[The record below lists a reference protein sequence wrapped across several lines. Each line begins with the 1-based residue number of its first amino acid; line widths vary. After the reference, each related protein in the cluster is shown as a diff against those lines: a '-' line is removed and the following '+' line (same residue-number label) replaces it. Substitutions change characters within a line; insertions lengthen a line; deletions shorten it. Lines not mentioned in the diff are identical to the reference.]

1 MELLRDETDPWVLPV
16 PDDEDD
22 PAEAEHFLL
31 PDEQDALVLQYV
43 PLVRK
48 IARSLSLNL
57 PGVFDFEDAVAAG
70 MCGLVEA
77 VRRYDASRGASFH
90 AFATHRVRGAMLD
103 AFRSMDRLS
112 RTMRRRV
119 QDADRVLFA
128 LQGELGRAVTDEEAA
143 DAMGVSV
150 REYRETLAA
159 GRGSSVSLDGLLERE
174 PARIDALLSASVTDA
189 DEVIIRLERNE
200 MYGALARAIRTLA
213 PRDQQILALYYVEKI
228 PMREI
233 AAVLGVSETRI
244 SQRHAQVLRRLR
256 GILTPMAA

>member
-1 MELLRDETDPWVLPV
+1 MELLENRSHPWAAEDSDDAQDVEPGHVLT
-16 PDDEDD
+16 
-22 PAEAEHFLL
+22 
-31 PDEQDALVLQYV
+31 PDEQDALVLQYA

-57 PGVFDFEDAVAAG
+57 PGVFDFDDAVAAG

-77 VRRYDASRGASFH
+77 VRRFDATRGASFH
-90 AFATHRVRGAMLD
+90 AFATHRIRGAMLD

-119 QDADRVLFA
+119 QDADRVLFT

-143 DAMGVSV
+143 AAMGVSV
-150 REYRETLAA
+150 HEYRDTVAA

-174 PARIDALLSASVTDA
+174 PARIDALLSASA
-189 DEVIIRLERNE
+189 SESDEVIVRMERLD
-200 MYGALARAIRTLA
+200 MYRALARAIRTLA
-213 PRDQQILALYYVEKI
+213 ARDQQILGLYYVERL

-233 AAVLGVSETRI
+233 AAILGVSETRI

-256 GILTPMAA
+256 AILTPMAA